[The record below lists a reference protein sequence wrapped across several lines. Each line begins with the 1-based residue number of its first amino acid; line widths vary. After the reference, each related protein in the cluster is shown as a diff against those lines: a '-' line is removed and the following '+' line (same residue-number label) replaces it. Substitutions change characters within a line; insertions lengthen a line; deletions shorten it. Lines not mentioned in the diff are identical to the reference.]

1 MRALHNPTCLP
12 LSPRGPC
19 TTGAGIALAMALALG
34 LPGGAA
40 QAELRPTEFN
50 LWPHWEG
57 RMGLVVSEA
66 GAPLGNPFALH
77 GAPTASGVGGLR
89 LQSAHLL
96 GDYTIGSGFRT
107 TVGLVRGNTAVP
119 FQEPAADGGL
129 SVGARLLDPERAA
142 HEHQTVPYV
151 GAGYSAKLDGQ
162 PSGAGTWRF
171 NADLG
176 IISLNSQNIGRIGR
190 VFQGEA
196 GVDDL
201 VREMRL
207 RPVIKFTVKYS
218 F

>member
-1 MRALHNPTCLP
+1 MRALHSPTG
-12 LSPRGPC
+12 SPRRRH
-19 TTGAGIALAMALALG
+19 AAALALALTLAG
-34 LPGGAA
+34 TAA

-57 RMGLVVSEA
+57 RMGLVVAET
-66 GAPLGNPFALH
+66 GAPLGNPFALTGNP
-77 GAPTASGVGGLR
+77 GASSTSGLR

-96 GDYTIGSGFRT
+96 GDYAWGSGFRA

-119 FQEPAADGGL
+119 FQEPSADGGL
-129 SVGARLLDPERAA
+129 SLGAQVLDPERAA
-142 HEHQTVPYV
+142 NEHQTVPYV
-151 GAGYSAKLDGQ
+151 GAGYSARLNGQ

-176 IISLNSQNIGRIGR
+176 IISLNSQNIGRISR

>member
-1 MRALHNPTCLP
+1 MRAPLTLHRLAAGRCAAALCL
-12 LSPRGPC
+12 
-19 TTGAGIALAMALALG
+19 TLA
-34 LPGGAA
+34 GGAA
-40 QAELRPTEFN
+40 QAELKSTDFS

-66 GAPLGNPFALH
+66 GSPLGNPFELSPH
-77 GAPTASGVGGLR
+77 GSAGLR

-96 GDYTIGSGFRT
+96 GDYAMGSGFRA
-107 TVGLVRGNTAVP
+107 TVGLVRGNTATP
-119 FQEPAADGGL
+119 FVEPARDGGL
-129 SVGARLLDPERAA
+129 SVGAQRSDPDNAINDNL
-142 HEHQTVPYV
+142 TVPYV

-190 VFQGEA
+190 VFQGDG

>member
-1 MRALHNPTCLP
+1 MRAP
-12 LSPRGPC
+12 LSSPRLSARRC
-19 TTGAGIALAMALALG
+19 AAALCLTLA
-34 LPGGAA
+34 GGAA
-40 QAELRPTEFN
+40 QAELKPNDFS

-66 GAPLGNPFALH
+66 DSALGTPFSLNPLR
-77 GAPTASGVGGLR
+77 TSGLR

-96 GDYTIGSGFRT
+96 GDYVMGSGFRA
-107 TVGLVRGNTAVP
+107 TVGVVRGNTAIP
-119 FQEPAADGGL
+119 FQSPSYEGGL
-129 SVGARLLDPERAA
+129 SIGAQQLDPERSAT
-142 HEHQTVPYV
+142 EHQTMPYV
-151 GAGYSAKLDGQ
+151 GAGYSAKLDGH

>member
-1 MRALHNPTCLP
+1 MRALHPP
-12 LSPRGPC
+12 IGSPRRHRA
-19 TTGAGIALAMALALG
+19 TALALALAITG
-34 LPGGAA
+34 SAA
-40 QAELRPTEFN
+40 QAELKPAEFN

-57 RMGLVVSEA
+57 RMGLVVAET
-66 GAPLGNPFALH
+66 GAPLGNPFALT
-77 GAPTASGVGGLR
+77 GSPGTPSAGGLR

-96 GDYTIGSGFRT
+96 GDYAWGSGFRA

-119 FQEPAADGGL
+119 FQEPSADGGL
-129 SVGARLLDPERAA
+129 SLGAQVLDPERAT
-142 HEHQTVPYV
+142 HEYQTVPYV
-151 GAGYSAKLDGQ
+151 GAGYSARLSSSQ

-176 IISLNSQNIGRIGR
+176 IISLNSQNIGRISR
-190 VFQGEA
+190 VFQGDA